1 MKKVSIFVAGSFL
14 MIAAASAQAPNT
26 PAGVKKEG
34 MKDMRKDIRTERAD
48 KRTRAADVKEGHY
61 KAANAENK
69 QVQADKRNVHSEQH
83 ALKSEGVKHP
93 IIKADRQIKAQNEA
107 K

>member
-1 MKKVSIFVAGSFL
+1 MKKLSIFVAGSFL

-26 PAGVKKEG
+26 PVGVKQEG

-48 KRTRAADVKEGHY
+48 KRARAADVREG
-61 KAANAENK
+61 KMGAARAENK
-69 QVQADKRNVHSEQH
+69 QVQADKRNVRSEQKT
-83 ALKSEGVKHP
+83 LKSEGVKHP
-93 IIKADRQIKAQNEA
+93 INKADRQIKAQNEA